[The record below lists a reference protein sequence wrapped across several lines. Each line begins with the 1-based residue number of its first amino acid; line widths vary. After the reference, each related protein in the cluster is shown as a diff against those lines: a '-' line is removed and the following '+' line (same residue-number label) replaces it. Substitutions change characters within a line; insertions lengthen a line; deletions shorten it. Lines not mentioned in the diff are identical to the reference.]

1 MELRLEEISKIIRSQ
16 IKHYESTVEHDETGS
31 VVLVGDGIA
40 RVSGLDKCEVNEL
53 VEFPNGEYGM
63 ALNLEEDTVAVV
75 LLGSDVGIREGE
87 TGGFRVL
94 IHDKDPQS
102 HVPGRADG
110 EKLVLAGAEQQHPT
124 PVQIAS
130 ISQGRPP
137 RSR

>member
-75 LLGSDVGIREGE
+75 LLGSDVGIREGD
-87 TGGFRVL
+87 TSSMARVICMVL
-94 IHDKDPQS
+94 STLWMRSFMSFMEEAICSP
-102 HVPGRADG
+102 PGQC
-110 EKLVLAGAEQQHPT
+110 L
-124 PVQIAS
+124 
-130 ISQGRPP
+130 
-137 RSR
+137 SR

>member
-1 MELRLEEISKIIRSQ
+1 MELRLEEISKIICSQ

-75 LLGSDVGIREGE
+75 LLAATWASA
-87 TGGFRVL
+87 
-94 IHDKDPQS
+94 
-102 HVPGRADG
+102 RA
-110 EKLVLAGAEQQHPT
+110 T
-124 PVQIAS
+124 PCAARDELS
-130 ISQGRPP
+130 LCPWARP
-137 RSR
+137 

>member
-75 LLGSDVGIREGE
+75 LLGSDVGIR
-87 TGGFRVL
+87 
-94 IHDKDPQS
+94 
-102 HVPGRADG
+102 
-110 EKLVLAGAEQQHPT
+110 
-124 PVQIAS
+124 
-130 ISQGRPP
+130 
-137 RSR
+137 